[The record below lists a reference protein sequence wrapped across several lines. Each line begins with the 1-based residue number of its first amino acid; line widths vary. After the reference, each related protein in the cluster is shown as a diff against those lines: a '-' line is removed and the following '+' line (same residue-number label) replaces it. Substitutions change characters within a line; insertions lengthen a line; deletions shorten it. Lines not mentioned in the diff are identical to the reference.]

1 MLTWN
6 QPIVARNETERFLAE
21 RAGFTICECG
31 GLMTLPSAW
40 NNCSPPLICQSCGK
54 QKQEGA

>member
-21 RAGFTICECG
+21 RAGLTVCKCG
-31 GLMTLPSAW
+31 GLMVLPRAW
-40 NNCSPPLICQSCGK
+40 NNSNPPLICQSCGK
-54 QKQEGA
+54 HEHKGM